1 MGRKDREEA
10 LAASP
15 EPRQQRITPVDIQ
28 QKEFR
33 LSFRGYSEREVD
45 EFLDLVTEEV
55 ARLHAENRRL
65 QEDVEFQR
73 TVPIGTDSAI
83 RADEIVR
90 RAREEADRIVAEARA
105 RAAGGRAG
113 SAARSAGGAAEA
125 AAVGRFLGR
134 EREFLQSLA
143 ALIQR
148 HAEAVKEDAR
158 SARRV
163 PDAAGSPVEEPGE
176 EPAREDEP
184 ALEAPPSEETSRQ
197 EQNTGET
204 VPPRDLAG
212 VEGRETQAASGEH
225 EEGQAIGSP
234 PEPPPAPE
242 SERDRWIDD
251 EPESTTQAWTAPLVV
266 DSPSTWAVGPEIS
279 APEGTPSPPNLGS
292 GPVAEEDPGEDRSLR
307 ELFWGED

>member
-1 MGRKDREEA
+1 MGRKDMEEP

-65 QEDVEFQR
+65 QEEVEFQR

-90 RAREEADRIVAEARA
+90 QAREEADRIVAEAQA
-105 RAAGGRAG
+105 RGAGGGAG
-113 SAARSAGGAAEA
+113 SAARSAGAAEA

-148 HAEAVKEDAR
+148 HAEAVKDDAR
-158 SARRV
+158 SARRA
-163 PDAAGSPVEEPGE
+163 PDAAAPPVEEPGDG
-176 EPAREDEP
+176 PVF
-184 ALEAPPSEETSRQ
+184 EAPSSQETAPEETAPGEAHAQ
-197 EQNTGET
+197 ETSTPE
-204 VPPRDLAG
+204 RDPAG
-212 VEGRETQAASGEH
+212 PEGRETKAASGEA
-225 EEGQAIGSP
+225 EAMGSP
-234 PEPPPAPE
+234 PEPSPALE
-242 SERDRWIDD
+242 SERDRWVDD
-251 EPESTTQAWTAPLVV
+251 EPQSATQAWSAPLAVE
-266 DSPSTWAVGPEIS
+266 SPPTRAVGPETS
-279 APEGTPSPPNLGS
+279 APQGIPAPPDPGS
-292 GPVAEEDPGEDRSLR
+292 ASIAEEAPGEDRSLR

>member
-1 MGRKDREEA
+1 MGRKDREEP

-45 EFLDLVTEEV
+45 EFLDMVTEEV

-73 TVPIGTDSAI
+73 TVPMGTDSAI

-105 RAAGGRAG
+105 RAAGGGADAAG
-113 SAARSAGGAAEA
+113 WGAGAAAEA

-158 SARRV
+158 SAKRST
-163 PDAAGSPVEEPGE
+163 DAATPAAGGPEEEAEPTGSESIAAAPAGPVDGGGEEPPVSEPQPGE
-176 EPAREDEP
+176 EHAGEEH
-184 ALEAPPSEETSRQ
+184 AGEEAS
-197 EQNTGET
+197 
-204 VPPRDLAG
+204 VPDGAS
-212 VEGRETQAASGEH
+212 AAT
-225 EEGQAIGSP
+225 
-234 PEPPPAPE
+234 E
-242 SERDRWIDD
+242 SERDRWVDD
-251 EPESTTQAWTAPLVV
+251 EPESATQAWPAPLVE
-266 DSPSTWAVGPEIS
+266 PPPTWAVGPQIS
-279 APEGTPSPPNLGS
+279 APEGTPAPSGPGTGS
-292 GPVAEEDPGEDRSLR
+292 GPEEDPGEDRSLR